1 MDFPWQVIKD
11 LELHNSRLNKEDIIR
26 VQAEAGNTE
35 FFLGCKLALDAM
47 VTFGVKAVS
56 EKEKDEGQGLSWT
69 SFLQLADALMLRQL
83 TGNDAQTAIA
93 HARMKATKEQ
103 WNYWY
108 RRILI
113 KDLRCGVSDK
123 TLNKV
128 VEKNYADYVV
138 PVFTCQLAH
147 DSTNHESKV
156 AGEKLIEVKLDGVR
170 VVAIVYPTGVVNL
183 FSRNG
188 KQLANFPLVE
198 QQLARHAFMFA
209 EPVVFDGEIMSAS
222 FQDLMK
228 QVHRKSDVQST
239 DARLM
244 LFDILP
250 VSEFQA
256 GKSTLG
262 QKRRSALLRSMKPQF
277 DKIGSIDIIPQI
289 EVDLDSLVGDLEF
302 KQYNKDAIEAGFEG
316 IMIKNVDAKY
326 ECKRTVSWLK
336 MKPFIEVSLTVVAV
350 EEGTGKNEGR
360 LGAIICEGED
370 DGKQIRVNVGSGFTD
385 DDRNEFW
392 TDKETVVGQ
401 IVEVRADAATR
412 SQDSEDIYSLRFP
425 RFLRFRGFAKGEKI

>member
-147 DSTNHESKV
+147 DSTNH
-156 AGEKLIEVKLDGVR
+156 
-170 VVAIVYPTGVVNL
+170 
-183 FSRNG
+183 
-188 KQLANFPLVE
+188 
-198 QQLARHAFMFA
+198 
-209 EPVVFDGEIMSAS
+209 
-222 FQDLMK
+222 
-228 QVHRKSDVQST
+228 
-239 DARLM
+239 
-244 LFDILP
+244 
-250 VSEFQA
+250 
-256 GKSTLG
+256 
-262 QKRRSALLRSMKPQF
+262 
-277 DKIGSIDIIPQI
+277 
-289 EVDLDSLVGDLEF
+289 
-302 KQYNKDAIEAGFEG
+302 
-316 IMIKNVDAKY
+316 
-326 ECKRTVSWLK
+326 
-336 MKPFIEVSLTVVAV
+336 
-350 EEGTGKNEGR
+350 
-360 LGAIICEGED
+360 
-370 DGKQIRVNVGSGFTD
+370 
-385 DDRNEFW
+385 
-392 TDKETVVGQ
+392 
-401 IVEVRADAATR
+401 
-412 SQDSEDIYSLRFP
+412 
-425 RFLRFRGFAKGEKI
+425 